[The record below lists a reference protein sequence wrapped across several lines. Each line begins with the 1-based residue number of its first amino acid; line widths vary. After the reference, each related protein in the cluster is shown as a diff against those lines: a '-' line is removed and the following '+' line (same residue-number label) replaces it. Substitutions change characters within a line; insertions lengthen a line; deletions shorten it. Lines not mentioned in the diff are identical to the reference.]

1 MALVG
6 VDGLPISSR
15 NPFAQQKLS
24 DFPVMDAEKVGGL
37 VASAQHLL
45 DQRTP
50 LEVPSLAL
58 TTGDFC
64 VLARTIQFLFE
75 HYTQQQEKAA
85 QEVAVAA
92 AYAAADAAP
101 GYGLT
106 AEEMKF

>member
-6 VDGLPISSR
+6 PDGLPVSSR

-24 DFPVMDAEKVGGL
+24 DFPVMDAEKVSGL
-37 VASAQHLL
+37 VTSAQHLL
-45 DQRTP
+45 DQRVP
-50 LEVPSLAL
+50 LDVPSLAL

-75 HYTQQQEKAA
+75 HYTQQQQKVA

-92 AYAAADAAP
+92 ACAAADAAP
-101 GYGLT
+101 GPALEP
-106 AEEMKF
+106 EEAKF